1 MVCTAGRQTGDFER
15 PQMLWNWFSSD
26 PRSKL
31 LLLRTELLLH
41 YEHETSWFL
50 VLNCKLKPEK
60 EQTRERDIPSWPI
73 VKKVVC
79 LMLSTHR
86 EMPQNS
92 AIYLPLTSCRSNL
105 HSVMFS
111 HTWCSKQLKENCTH
125 FAQCSRLKIS
135 KTRSTS
141 QHD

>member
-1 MVCTAGRQTGDFER
+1 MVCIARRQTDDFER
-15 PQMLWNWFSSD
+15 PQMPWVWFSSD
-26 PRSKL
+26 PGSPL
-31 LLLRTELLLH
+31 FLLRTEVLLH
-41 YEHETSWFL
+41 YEHKTSWFL
-50 VLNCKLKPEK
+50 VLNCKQKPGK
-60 EQTRERDIPSWPI
+60 EQTRERDIPPWPTA
-73 VKKVVC
+73 KKVVN
-79 LMLSTHR
+79 LMLSAHR

-92 AIYLPLTSCRSNL
+92 TTYLLLTSCRSNL

-135 KTRSTS
+135 KMRSTS

>member
-1 MVCTAGRQTGDFER
+1 MVCIAGRQTGDFKR
-15 PQMLWNWFSSD
+15 PRMLWVWFSSD
-26 PRSKL
+26 LGSSL

-60 EQTRERDIPSWPI
+60 EQTRDWGIPFWPI
-73 VKKVVC
+73 AKKVVH
-79 LMLSTHR
+79 LMLSAHR

-92 AIYLPLTSCRSNL
+92 TTYLPLTSCRSNL

-111 HTWCSKQLKENCTH
+111 RTWCSKQLKENCTH

-135 KTRSTS
+135 KMRSTS